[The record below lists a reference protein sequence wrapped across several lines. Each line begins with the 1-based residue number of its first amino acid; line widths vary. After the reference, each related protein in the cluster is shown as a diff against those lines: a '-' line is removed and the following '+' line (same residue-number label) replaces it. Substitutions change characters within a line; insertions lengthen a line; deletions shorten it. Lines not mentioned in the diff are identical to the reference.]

1 MGILATTGLGRSA
14 RSWGVVTEGDCAVAV
29 DDGAGSG
36 VDVASVDRLVAVR
49 ACPCDEDLARG
60 LPLEVQLQNC
70 GLVDA
75 ELVDG
80 EAEQSL
86 HLQVGCRSDGHALYS
101 LLDH

>member
-29 DDGAGSG
+29 DDDAGSG

-60 LPLEVQLQNC
+60 LPLEVQLRNC